1 MNQNN
6 LDYLKN
12 GLKYLGFGDKL
23 NDELENGIKKEKD
36 RFQIEAVGQ
45 FKDAEVTYKL
55 DFSRSQQTDM
65 YFFNRYTA
73 SMKHNEDPERNKEQ
87 TFYVNKNAG
96 ITAKEAYNLLSG
108 RAVNKKLV
116 NAEEKPYNAWVQIDF
131 TEKDDKHDNYKLRQF
146 TSNYGYE
153 LDKTLEK
160 YPIKEL
166 ADPELKEKMLR
177 SLEKGNLHQVTF
189 QREGEDE
196 KKMFISANPQF
207 KSLNLYDQDMKKVF
221 QENQKKVQPEPAVR
235 LKEPNNTEKQ
245 QAEKQPE
252 QKKKAEKKGESL
264 SDNDEGPAK
273 KKRSRKKSL
282 TP

>member
-36 RFQIEAVGQ
+36 RFQIQAVGQ

-73 SMKHNEDPERNKEQ
+73 SMKHKEDPERNKEQ
-87 TFYVNKNAG
+87 TFYVSKNAG

-116 NAEEKPYNAWVQIDF
+116 TAEEKPYNAWVQIDF
-131 TEKDDKHDNYKLRQF
+131 TEKDKHNNYKLRQF

-160 YPIKEL
+160 YPIKEM

-189 QREGEDE
+189 QREGEEE
-196 KKMFISANPQF
+196 KKMYISANPQF
-207 KSLNLYDQDMKKVF
+207 KSLNLYDQEMKKVF

-235 LKEPNNTEKQ
+235 LKEPNNIEKQ

-252 QKKKAEKKGESL
+252 QKKKAEKKESL